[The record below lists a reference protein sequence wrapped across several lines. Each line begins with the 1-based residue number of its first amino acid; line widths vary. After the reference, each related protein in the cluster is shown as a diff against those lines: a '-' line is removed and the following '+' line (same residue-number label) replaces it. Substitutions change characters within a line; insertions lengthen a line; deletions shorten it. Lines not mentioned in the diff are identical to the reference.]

1 LLSGKEVNKRKQQE
15 GRLGSS
21 HPWKKAYQLTC
32 ILFVCAEDER
42 ELKQNTEVMYSI
54 MNWVVAEHSVD
65 RWNLF
70 GKRDGGI
77 RRENA
82 DISNDKYCEKQYRRK
97 RKVFYVKIICVELD
111 RTLRFVWKESADGN
125 VIGDTFLR
133 CCRRE
138 RRTQC
143 RKRGEKDL
151 ITQNRTINRHRF
163 VRRVDEGARDN
174 HW

>member
-32 ILFVCAEDER
+32 IRFVCAEDER
-42 ELKQNTEVMYSI
+42 ELKQNTEVMYLI
-54 MNWVVAEHSVD
+54 KNQVVAEHSVD
-65 RWNLF
+65 RRNLF

-111 RTLRFVWKESADGN
+111 RTLRMIWKEYADGN
-125 VIGDTFLR
+125 VIGDTFMESSG
-133 CCRRE
+133 RE
-138 RRTQC
+138 RRKLWRKKRQERPNNKKPYYKPTQV
-143 RKRGEKDL
+143 
-151 ITQNRTINRHRF
+151 RTS
-163 VRRVDEGARDN
+163 RRRRR
-174 HW
+174 